1 MRDTPLGK
9 TGMNDPDNPRSFMQ
23 MLYLGKGLDLYQP
36 VSTKDIF
43 NNHFIASK
51 KSDTPRHVPTLAEV
65 REEVVKAWKLQKA
78 AELAEKRATELAKKA
93 EEAKTPLPEFF
104 ADQPA
109 IKVVRTDPFS
119 ELTGGDVGIN
129 QYQPTPFRLS
139 QPDQLVAPG
148 PEFMKRVFELK
159 DGQVAAML
167 NHDRTIAYVVR
178 LVEYQPTLNELR
190 TAYLSEANFW
200 PGINYM
206 TQSHVQEVMQGLE
219 SDIVAG
225 ANVKWERDAD
235 KIEQGDSPDEGG

>member
-1 MRDTPLGK
+1 
-9 TGMNDPDNPRSFMQ
+9 
-23 MLYLGKGLDLYQP
+23 
-36 VSTKDIF
+36 
-43 NNHFIASK
+43 
-51 KSDTPRHVPTLAEV
+51 
-65 REEVVKAWKLQKA
+65 
-78 AELAEKRATELAKKA
+78 
-93 EEAKTPLPEFF
+93 
-104 ADQPA
+104 
-109 IKVVRTDPFS
+109 
-119 ELTGGDVGIN
+119 
-129 QYQPTPFRLS
+129 
-139 QPDQLVAPG
+139 
-148 PEFMKRVFELK
+148 MKRVFELK
-159 DGQVAAML
+159 EGEVVAML